1 MIALYLYINTFL
13 YLLLA
18 VWCIVKFEGTSSF
31 LGFSFSNNSGKV
43 EYLTI
48 YTGLQAGLALF
59 LGFSGYYESLNIA
72 GLVLCVAMYGCI
84 VVTRT
89 TTAIYYGNLTKA
101 TYMVGGLE
109 YVLGIWGVVL
119 LFCY

>member
-1 MIALYLYINTFL
+1 MIAAYLYVNAFL

-18 VWCIVKFEGTSSF
+18 VWCIIKFEGTSNF
-31 LGFSFSNNSGKV
+31 LGFSFVNNSGKV

-48 YTGLQAGLALF
+48 YTGLQAGLAVF
-59 LGFSGYYESLNIA
+59 LGLAGYYESMNLA
-72 GLVLCVAMYGCI
+72 GLIFCVSIYACI

-89 TTAIYYGNLTKA
+89 GTALYYGNLTKA

-109 YVLGIWGVVL
+109 YGLGIWGAIL
-119 LFCY
+119 LFSC